1 MRSLELSFFATRE
14 MAIEVGHHRNC
25 QYCRHNCHH
34 HHNMFLC
41 NQADGHRGGI
51 CCRSSASLS
60 YFMIVIRIFH
70 HCHNYHHHLNYYHH
84 CHHNYFLNL
93 YHPHQFFDIAT
104 HQIKLTSQNNLG
116 ARWWWSRGLR
126 LPSWFWW
133 WWWWLPSCWWFWWWW
148 WWIPL
153 WWWW

>member
-25 QYCRHNCHH
+25 QYCRHNCHHH

-70 HCHNYHHHLNYYHH
+70 HCHNYHHHVMFLCNQWEDMLWTSSSLSSYFIIMIIMIIIIIIIIIILILSSSSSLWFCHNHH
-84 CHHNYFLNL
+84 CFHIFLCTKVDRNS
-93 YHPHQFFDIAT
+93 
-104 HQIKLTSQNNLG
+104 LT
-116 ARWWWSRGLR
+116 
-126 LPSWFWW
+126 
-133 WWWWLPSCWWFWWWW
+133 
-148 WWIPL
+148 IIIET
-153 WWWW
+153 